1 MGAAMTTCLVPF
13 MNSIFTALSGLSC
26 LFFMI
31 GAIGNTS
38 VKENIKNIPWLYMK
52 YAYGDDIYYSLK
64 AQYWEDVGSVVE
76 FSQCAD
82 FETRCDKCESDGHSA
97 YVLSIISCLTA
108 LSCAGMCGAM
118 IKTPDFTFLK
128 FVAAIFASVSTL
140 MAGIALS
147 LFMGDCQDRLK
158 KYVNDANIQDVD
170 YFWGSGSI
178 LVATGMCFMFIVAVG
193 MFTMARCGCGAGS
206 DAPAAAGAA
215 PQKAQQVPSDELTSI

>member
-1 MGAAMTTCLVPF
+1 MGAAITTCLVPF
-13 MNSIFTALSGLSC
+13 INSIFTGLSGLSC

-31 GAIGNTS
+31 GAIGNTN
-38 VKENIKNIPWLYMK
+38 VKENIKNIPWLYLK
-52 YAYGDDIYYSLK
+52 YAYGTDMYYSLK
-64 AQYWEDVGSVVE
+64 AQYRTDFDTVVE
-76 FSQCAD
+76 FSQCAG

-97 YVLSIISCLTA
+97 YVLAIISCLTA

-118 IKTPDFTFLK
+118 IKNPDFTFMK

-147 LFMGDCQDRLK
+147 LFMGDCQNRII

-178 LVATGMCFMFIVAVG
+178 LVATGMCFMFFVAVG
-193 MFTMARCGCGAGS
+193 LFTSAKFC
-206 DAPAAAGAA
+206 APSGDRAQPLAAN
-215 PQKAQQVPSDELTSI
+215 ELNDI